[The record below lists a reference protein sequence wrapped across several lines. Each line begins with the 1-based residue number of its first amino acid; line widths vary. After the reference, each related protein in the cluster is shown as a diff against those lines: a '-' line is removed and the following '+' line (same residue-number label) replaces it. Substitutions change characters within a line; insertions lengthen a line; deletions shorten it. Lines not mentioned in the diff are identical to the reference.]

1 MTFLFLLEKVQA
13 RIYENFTPSLSLA
26 HSDTGN
32 FHKKSFCENYQE
44 LHDFL
49 ETNEEHC
56 EPKRI
61 KEARHEKPG

>member
-13 RIYENFTPSLSLA
+13 RIYENFTPSLSPA
-26 HSDTGN
+26 HPDTGN

-44 LHDFL
+44 SHDFL
-49 ETNEEHC
+49 ETKEHC

-61 KEARHEKPG
+61 KEARHERPG